1 VHDAG
6 GAIYFTRWMAAG
18 EAFRAPR
25 NGNLIAEVSDPS
37 AFEVYNGGALTS
49 RMNAAT
55 AALGKLTV
63 APAAPVPVAAASQL
77 KPAAPQAPKPQG

>member
-55 AALGKLTV
+55 TALGKLTV
-63 APAAPVPVAAASQL
+63 APAAPVAPAPVAAQ
-77 KPAAPQAPKPQG
+77 PPKPQG